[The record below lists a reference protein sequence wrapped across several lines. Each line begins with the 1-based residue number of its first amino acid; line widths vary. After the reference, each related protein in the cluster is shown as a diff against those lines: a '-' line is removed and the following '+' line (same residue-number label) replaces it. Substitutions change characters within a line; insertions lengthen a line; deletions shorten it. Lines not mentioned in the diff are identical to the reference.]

1 MSDWLVVG
9 AGFAGSVLAERIAS
23 VRGERVLVV
32 DRRPHIAGN
41 AFDEPDADGIL
52 VHRYGPHIFHTNS
65 ERIFDYLSRFTAW
78 HAYEHR
84 VRALV
89 DGKLVPV
96 PINLDTINAVF
107 GLQLTEETVSAWLAR
122 EQVRID
128 EIRTSEDVVL
138 AAVGRTLYE
147 KIFRGYT
154 RKQWG
159 LDPSELDRSVTARI
173 PTRTN
178 RDDRYFTD
186 RFQGLPV
193 EGYTAMFR
201 RMLDHPLISVRL
213 STDYFDIRS
222 AVPADRVIYTGPID
236 AYFGYRF
243 GRLPYRSL
251 RFRFETLPQPQFQPV
266 AQVNYPQTEDY
277 TRVTEFKLLTGQDH
291 PKTTIAYEYPV
302 AEGDPYYPIP
312 RPENAELYRRYA
324 ELARAEPD
332 VWFAGRLASYR
343 YFNMDQVVGQALSTF
358 DEIQEQVPLSGS
370 RRSVA

>member
-251 RFRFETLPQPQFQPV
+251 RFRFETLPQRQVQPV

-291 PKTTIAYEYPV
+291 PKTTVAYEYPV